1 MRAVGY
7 KESLPA
13 EEPNSLLD
21 ITVDD
26 PVPGAN
32 DLLVKVKAIAVN
44 PVDTKIRMRMA
55 PESGHK
61 IIGWDAVGEVVSTG
75 DKVTG
80 FKTGD
85 RVWYAGDL
93 TRPGCNAQLQTVDY
107 RIVGKAPTN
116 LDDTQAAALPLTS
129 ITAWE
134 VLFDRLQVDKPSPHN
149 KRTLLVIGGAGGVG
163 SILIQL
169 AAQLTDVTIIATAS
183 RAESQQ
189 WVKALGAD
197 HVINHYDDLAEQI
210 ESVGAS
216 PVTDVAC
223 LTHSEQYFEQCMKLM
238 APQGRFCLI
247 DDPSESIDITLMKQ
261 KSISLHWEF
270 MFTRSMFTTAD
281 MIKQQEL
288 LNHIA
293 KMVEK
298 GQIRSTL
305 GKTFGEMNAN
315 NLRMAHQALESHKT
329 IGKIALTV
337 AE

>member
-13 EEPNSLLD
+13 EDPNSLLD

-32 DLLVKVKAIAVN
+32 DLLVKVKAVAVN

-223 LTHSEQYFEQCMKLM
+223 LTHSEQYFAQCMKLM

>member
-7 KESLPA
+7 KQSLPVEDA
-13 EEPNSLLD
+13 NSLLD

-26 PVPGAN
+26 PVPGAS
-32 DLLVKVKAIAVN
+32 DILVKVKAVAVN

-61 IIGWDAVGEVVSTG
+61 IIGWDAVGEIISIG

-80 FKTGD
+80 FEPGD
-85 RVWYAGDL
+85 RVWYAGDI
-93 TRPGCNAQLQTVDY
+93 TRPGCNAQFQAVDY
-107 RIVGKAPTN
+107 RIASKAPEN
-116 LDDTQAAALPLTS
+116 LDDCQAAALPLTS

-134 VLFDRLQVDKPSPHN
+134 LLFDRLQIDKPSPHK
-149 KRTLLVIGGAGGVG
+149 KRTLLIIGGAGGVG

-169 AAQLTDVTIIATAS
+169 AAQLTDVTVIATAS

-197 HVINHYDDLAEQI
+197 HVINHYEDLAEQL
-210 ESVGAS
+210 ESIGTP

-223 LTHSEQYFEQCMKLM
+223 LTHSEQYFNQCMTLM
-238 APQGRFCLI
+238 APQGRFSLI
-247 DDPSESIDITLMKQ
+247 DDPAESIDITKMKQ
-261 KSISLHWEF
+261 KCISLHWEF
-270 MFTRSMFTTAD
+270 MFTRSMFTTDD

-288 LNHIA
+288 LTHIA
-293 KMVEK
+293 RMVEK

-305 GKTFGEMNAN
+305 GKSFGEMNAD
-315 NLRMAHQALESHKT
+315 NLRKAHKAIESHKT

-337 AE
+337 AD

>member
-7 KESLPA
+7 KEPLPV
-13 EEPNSLLD
+13 EDSNSLLD

-26 PVPGAN
+26 PVPGPY
-32 DLLVKVKAIAVN
+32 DLLIKIKAIAVN

-61 IIGWDAVGEVVSTG
+61 IIGWDAVGEVQSVG
-75 DKVTG
+75 EKVTG
-80 FKTGD
+80 FNPGD

-93 TRPGCNAQLQTVDY
+93 TRPGCNAQLQAVDH
-107 RIVGKAPTN
+107 RIVGKAPSN
-116 LDDTQAAALPLTS
+116 LDDSQAAALPLTS

-134 VLFDRLQVDKPSPHN
+134 LLFERLQIDKPSPH
-149 KRTLLVIGGAGGVG
+149 KRRTLLVIGGAGGVG

-169 AAQLTDVTIIATAS
+169 AAQLTDTTVIATAS

-197 HVINHYDDLAEQI
+197 HVINHHEDLSEQI
-210 ESVGAS
+210 ESLGTS

-223 LTHSEQYFEQCMKLM
+223 LTHSEQYFAQCMALM
-238 APQGRFCLI
+238 APQGRFSLI
-247 DDPSESIDITLMKQ
+247 DDPADSLDITLMKQ

-270 MFTRSMFTTAD
+270 MFTRSMFTTPD

-288 LNHIA
+288 LNHI
-293 KMVEK
+293 KEMVER

-305 GKTFGEMNAN
+305 GKTFGEMNAD
-315 NLRMAHQALESHKT
+315 NLRRAHKAIESHKT

-337 AE
+337 TD

>member
-13 EEPNSLLD
+13 EDPSSLLD

-32 DLLVKVKAIAVN
+32 DLLVKVKAVAVN

-61 IIGWDAVGEVVSTG
+61 IIGWDAVGEAVSAG

-107 RIVGKAPTN
+107 RIVGKAPEN

-134 VLFDRLQVDKPSPHN
+134 ILFDRLQVDKPSPHN
-149 KRTLLVIGGAGGVG
+149 KRTLLIIGGAGGVG
-163 SILIQL
+163 SLLIQL
-169 AAQLTDVTIIATAS
+169 AAQLTDVTVIATAS

-223 LTHSEQYFEQCMKLM
+223 LTHSEQYFAQCMKLM

-305 GKTFGEMNAN
+305 GKSFGEMNAN
-315 NLRMAHQALESHKT
+315 NLRKAHQALESQKT

>member
-7 KESLPA
+7 KESLPV
-13 EEPNSLLD
+13 EDSNSLLD

-26 PVPGAN
+26 PLPGPD
-32 DLLVKVKAIAVN
+32 DLLIKVKAIAVN
-44 PVDTKIRMRMA
+44 PVDTKIRMRTA

-61 IIGWDAVGEVVSTG
+61 IIGWDAVGEVLSIG
-75 DKVTG
+75 ENVTH
-80 FKTGD
+80 FTPGD

-93 TRPGCNAQLQTVDY
+93 TRPGCNAQRQVVDH
-107 RIVGKAPTN
+107 RIVGKAPNN
-116 LDDTQAAALPLTS
+116 LDDNQAAALPLTS

-134 VLFDRLQVDKPSPHN
+134 LLFERLQIDKPSPHK

-169 AAQLTDVTIIATAS
+169 AAQLTDATIIATAS

-189 WVKALGAD
+189 WVKALGAH
-197 HVINHYDDLAEQI
+197 HVINHHEDLAAQLEGI
-210 ESVGAS
+210 GTD

-223 LTHSEQYFEQCMKLM
+223 LTHSEQYFAQCMNLM
-238 APQGRFCLI
+238 APQGRFGLI

-270 MFTRSMFTTAD
+270 MFTRSLFTTAD
-281 MIKQQEL
+281 MVKQQEL

-293 KMVEK
+293 KLVEK

-305 GKTFGEMNAN
+305 GKTFGELTAN
-315 NLRMAHQALESHKT
+315 NLREAHKAIESQKT
-329 IGKIALTV
+329 IGKITLTV

>member
-7 KESLPA
+7 KKSLPV
-13 EEPNSLLD
+13 EDSNSLLD

-26 PVPGAN
+26 PKPEEN

-61 IIGWDAVGEVVSTG
+61 IIGWDAVGEVISMG
-75 DKVTG
+75 NKVTG
-80 FKTGD
+80 FEPGD

-93 TRPGCNAQLQTVDY
+93 TRPGCNAQMQVVDH
-107 RIVGKAPTN
+107 RIVGKAPEN
-116 LDDTQAAALPLTS
+116 LDDCQAAALPLTS

-134 VLFDRLQVDKPSPHN
+134 VLFDRLQIDKPSTHA

-169 AAQLTDVTIIATAS
+169 AAQLTDATIIATAS

-210 ESVGAS
+210 ESTGSA

-223 LTHSEQYFEQCMKLM
+223 LTHSEQYFTQCMKFM

-247 DDPSESIDITLMKQ
+247 DDPAENIDITLMKQ

-270 MFTRSMFTTAD
+270 MFTRSMFNTDD

-288 LNHIA
+288 LNHISE
-293 KMVEK
+293 MVEK

-305 GKTFGEMNAN
+305 GKTFGEMNAE
-315 NLRMAHQALESHKT
+315 NLRKAHEAIESQKT

>member
-210 ESVGAS
+210 ESVDAS

-223 LTHSEQYFEQCMKLM
+223 LTHSEQYFAQCMKLM